1 MRDRN
6 FSTGDL
12 KTVVQ
17 LSESFKYIISL
28 NCLQRAETTGETL
41 LIKDLTMS
49 QRKFTDINWPVSYS
63 ENNNNLP
70 YHLNNNTYFKR
81 L

>member
-17 LSESFKYIISL
+17 LSESPKYIISL
-28 NCLQRAETTGETL
+28 NCLQRAKMTGEIL
-41 LIKDLTMS
+41 LMKDLTMS

-63 ENNNNLP
+63 ENNNKFTLP
-70 YHLNNNTYFKR
+70 SK
-81 L
+81 